1 MRYMEEAARRVA
13 VREEVDVLVV
23 GGGVAG
29 CVAAI
34 SAARAGARTAV
45 IEAFGALGGAATQ
58 GLVTPFMHTGIAGNP
73 MCSAISDE
81 LNRRAI
87 TLGFGRADAKGN
99 EGHFDPIALAYV
111 LEEAVLAAGVQVRLY
126 TQFCEPVLEEGRVA
140 GVIAQDKAGRFAILA
155 KCVIDC
161 TGDAD
166 VAARAGVPCDAG
178 DPETGK
184 NQPISGRCGGSGID
198 IAAFIEYLRELSQ
211 PGFAYPYALNPDFFH
226 AAVVWGRDYPLIE
239 TFRAGVRAGELTEED
254 GKYWQCFSVPGRPDS
269 LAFNCPEFFE
279 HVDGANPDDLTRAQ
293 LEAHRAIYRQMAFY
307 RKHFPGFA
315 GASVSSIAGQVG
327 VRESRRIHGEYM
339 LTNEDVLSHRKFSDA
354 VARSNYPIDVHG
366 HKLRNQEIVSE
377 ENTAPYY
384 EIPYRCMVPVGVGGL
399 LVAGRCISSEFV
411 AQSSLRIQ
419 PTARA
424 LGEAAGIAAAMAVRD
439 GSEVRAI
446 RGEDVRAEMLRRG
459 ARF

>member
-45 IEAFGALGGAATQ
+45 IEAFGTLGGAATQ

-155 KCVIDC
+155 KCVVDC

-184 NQPISGRCGGSGID
+184 NQPISVRYVVSGID

-307 RKHFPGFA
+307 RKHFPGVCGRVGIQHRRA
-315 GASVSSIAGQVG
+315 GGRARIPAH
-327 VRESRRIHGEYM
+327 SRRIQADQRGCAQPPQILRRGCALE
-339 LTNEDVLSHRKFSDA
+339 LSHRCA
-354 VARSNYPIDVHG
+354 WA
-366 HKLRNQEIVSE
+366 
-377 ENTAPYY
+377 
-384 EIPYRCMVPVGVGGL
+384 
-399 LVAGRCISSEFV
+399 
-411 AQSSLRIQ
+411 
-419 PTARA
+419 
-424 LGEAAGIAAAMAVRD
+424 
-439 GSEVRAI
+439 
-446 RGEDVRAEMLRRG
+446 
-459 ARF
+459 